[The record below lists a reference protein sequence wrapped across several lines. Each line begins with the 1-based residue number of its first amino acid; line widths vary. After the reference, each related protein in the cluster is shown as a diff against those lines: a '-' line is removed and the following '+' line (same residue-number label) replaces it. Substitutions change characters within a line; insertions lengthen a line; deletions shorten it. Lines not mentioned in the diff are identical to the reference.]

1 MPQDKRISDVDLLTE
16 QGLQEFRDGSHSKSI
31 DTFEWVL
38 EIDPRNEHAFA
49 LRIESLRFLKNHEQA
64 GREIERA
71 LKLLPDS
78 VAIRNERGRWH
89 YDQERYKEAAAAFDE
104 VLQIDPKNEDA
115 LQGKIASLRILKNYD
130 EGGQEIERALKLLPD
145 SVELRNERGRWHY
158 DQERYKEAAAAFDEV
173 LQVDPKNED
182 ALQGKISS
190 LRILKNYDEAGQEI
204 EQALR
209 LLPDS
214 VAIRNERG
222 RWHGSQERYK
232 EAAAA
237 FDEVLRIDPKN
248 EDALQRKI
256 KSLRLLED
264 YNEAG
269 QEIERAL
276 RLLPDSVAIRNEH
289 GRWHYEQKRCREA
302 AAAFEEV
309 LQIDPKNEDALQ
321 GKIAS
326 LRVLKNY
333 DEAGREIERALRLF
347 PDSVAIR
354 NQRGR
359 WHYDQEHYKEAAA
372 AFDEVLQIAP
382 KNEYALQ
389 GKVKS
394 LRLLKDDE

>member
-64 GREIERA
+64 GR
-71 LKLLPDS
+71 
-78 VAIRNERGRWH
+78 
-89 YDQERYKEAAAAFDE
+89 
-104 VLQIDPKNEDA
+104 
-115 LQGKIASLRILKNYD
+115 
-130 EGGQEIERALKLLPD
+130 EIERALKLLPD